1 MKSINNKF
9 DKLAGTIK
17 ENTGKVLESE
27 WMEME
32 GKLQRKKGEITESA
46 LEFGENIKEK
56 ASSKVNKILD
66 KMDEK

>member
-1 MKSINNKF
+1 MKSINNKL

-17 ENTGKVLESE
+17 ENTGKALESE

-32 GKLQRKKGEITESA
+32 GKLQRKKGEIADTA

-56 ASSKVNKILD
+56 ASSKVNDILD
-66 KMDEK
+66 KIDKK